1 MATCTDVNY
10 ESTGGGFLT
19 FWGKLSNGNWFI
31 TDTDDCISE
40 FDVDANEYM
49 DKYLSDD
56 DVDFDFYEYEQEH
69 VIRRYYPT
77 KELINDIKRQ
87 IGTEEATIYLDFVLK
102 TYKDD
107 YGKVFYERGENE

>member
-1 MATCTDVNY
+1 MTDVNFEY
-10 ESTGGGFLT
+10 TGGGFIT
-19 FWGKLSNGNWFI
+19 FWGKLNNGNWFI

-56 DVDFDFYEYEQEH
+56 DVDFDFYEYENEH

-77 KELINDIKRQ
+77 KELINELKQEID
-87 IGTEEATIYLDFVLK
+87 TVDTNVYAYLDCILE